1 MRCHPR
7 AVCDRDVMM
16 PVDRSETGGG
26 AVVGIDAHGR
36 LIKIGGRT
44 PYVNC
49 GPMISACIIQSGGK
63 DWLPFWPESRAVGTN
78 PFAKALQCSTNL
90 DEGKMA
96 LCMGLVFARFFLN
109 PFFPLV
115 SPSPHRPGQSA
126 VLTYVGCLTWIF

>member
-63 DWLPFWPESRAVGTN
+63 DWLPFWPENRAVGTN
-78 PFAKALQCSTNL
+78 PFAKVRGDVRGVWFISGRGAHDWL
-90 DEGKMA
+90 D
-96 LCMGLVFARFFLN
+96 C
-109 PFFPLV
+109 
-115 SPSPHRPGQSA
+115 
-126 VLTYVGCLTWIF
+126 